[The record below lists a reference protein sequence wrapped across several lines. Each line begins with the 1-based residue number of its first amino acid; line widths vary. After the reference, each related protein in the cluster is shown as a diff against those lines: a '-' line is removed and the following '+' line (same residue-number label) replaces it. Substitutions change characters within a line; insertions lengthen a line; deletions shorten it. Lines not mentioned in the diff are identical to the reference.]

1 MKPNTSQI
9 EPFSSEQVMKKSINA
24 RRRFLQT
31 GAAACSTSL
40 FMIPQLACLAGPQ
53 QVNEAD
59 RPVRFGVMTDVH
71 KDVMHDADE
80 RLGVFVNQMKKLQ
93 PDFVIQ
99 LGDFCIPIPENQGF
113 LEIWNRFDGPRH
125 HVLGNHDMDG
135 DGKIRPDKAYA
146 FTPEETM
153 AFLGM
158 KKRYDSFDVSGIHFI
173 ILDGNEKGPGQ
184 APYYRYVLEE
194 QADWLRQDLATT
206 QRPTVVFI
214 HQGLER
220 EGGSVTNQASIR
232 SILEQAKLKTGQG
245 KVIACFSGHHHRD
258 YVQQIHGIIYPQI
271 NSMSYHWL
279 GAEFIHNRY
288 APEIMKKHPDI
299 KYTVPYKDSLF
310 ALVTLDRQHGFM
322 QIEGVKSEFVGPS
335 PWELGASRKKLDAA
349 TLSANVSDWK
359 LPI

>member
-1 MKPNTSQI
+1 
-9 EPFSSEQVMKKSINA
+9 MKKSINT
-24 RRRFLQT
+24 RRRFLRS
-31 GAAACSTSL
+31 GAAACSTSM

-53 QVNEAD
+53 QVAD
-59 RPVRFGVMTDVH
+59 ENRPVRFGVMTDIH
-71 KDVMHDADE
+71 KDIMHDADE
-80 RLGVFVNQMKKLQ
+80 RLSVFVDRMNKLK

-99 LGDFCIPIPENQGF
+99 LGDLCIPIPENQGF
-113 LEIWNRFDGPRH
+113 LEIWNRFNGPRH

-135 DGKIRPDKAYA
+135 DGKHRPDKAYA
-146 FTPEETM
+146 FTSEETM

-158 KKRYDSFDVSGIHFI
+158 KKRYDSFDVHGIHFI

-184 APYYRYVLEE
+184 TPYYRYVLEE
-194 QADWLRQDLATT
+194 QADWLRQDLEAT
-206 QRPTVVFI
+206 QRPTIVFI

-220 EGGSVTNQASIR
+220 ESASVANQASIR
-232 SILEQAKLKTGQG
+232 SILEQPKLKNGQN

-258 YVQQIHGIIYPQI
+258 YVNQIQGILYPQI

-279 GAEFIHNRY
+279 GADFIHNSY

-299 KYTVPYKDSLF
+299 KYTVPYKDPIF
-310 ALVTLDRQHGFM
+310 ALVTLDRQRGFM

-335 PWELGASRKKLDAA
+335 PWELGASRKKFDAA
-349 TLSANVSDWK
+349 TLSANVSDRK